1 MRGQK
6 DRLFVAAQL
15 FNDVVDF
22 APDLRIQA
30 RGGFVEKANAGV
42 VDQRHSERQ
51 ALLLPAGELAVE
63 GIFLVIES
71 EALEQ
76 FLESRAYFLLQS
88 IGVALR
94 IQPADGDLAG
104 VERAQSLEN
113 FYSGGFARAIRAEQ
127 AKDLAFF
134 NGKAHSAHGFHFAV
148 ALDEVLH
155 SKDGIRHFLAPT
167 TRG

>member
-1 MRGQK
+1 TVFVLPSLTTLSSSCAILSPLLIS
-6 DRLFVAAQL
+6 LFFL
-15 FNDVVDF
+15 FPHPATTDIYTLSLHD
-22 APDLRIQA
+22 
-30 RGGFVEKANAGV
+30 
-42 VDQRHSERQ
+42 
-51 ALLLPAGELAVE
+51 ALP
-63 GIFLVIES
+63 IS
-71 EALEQ
+71 
-76 FLESRAYFLLQS
+76 
-88 IGVALR
+88 LR

-134 NGKAHSAHGFHFAV
+134 NGKAHAAHGFHFAV